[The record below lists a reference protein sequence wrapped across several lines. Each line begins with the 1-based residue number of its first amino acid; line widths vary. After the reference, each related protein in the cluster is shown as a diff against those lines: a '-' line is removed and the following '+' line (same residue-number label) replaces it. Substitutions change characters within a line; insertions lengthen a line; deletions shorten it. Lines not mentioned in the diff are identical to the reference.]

1 VNAWLLAIAITVPT
15 GYLSAPVYSRV
26 SENVLKRT
34 GTFLY
39 KPETEGY
46 TVLFC
51 IAQSPVKLRCAVTT
65 PSELMVIIEAQ
76 ATEQG
81 S

>member
-1 VNAWLLAIAITVPT
+1 MNALILAIALTVPD
-15 GYLSAPVYSRV
+15 GYREAPVYTQV
-26 SENVLKRT
+26 SDNVLKRT

-39 KPETEGY
+39 KPGENGY

-51 IAQSPVKLRCAVTT
+51 IAQTQVKLRCAVTT
-65 PSELMVIIEAQ
+65 PAELMVIIEAQ